1 MFIEKITICNLFAY
15 YGKVEVVF
23 KHIEGKNLYCIYG
36 NNGFGKTSF
45 INACKIAIC
54 GSGLNEFNRESGLYK
69 KHKEVSSALA
79 FIKGDKKG
87 YSGVLNTN
95 ALNEMQENFYISL
108 EGRINQKHF
117 VIKRAFEN
125 VFDNVSERITLC
137 LGDEKFA
144 DEEAQ
149 ERINVMIL
157 PSNFVDFFFFNGEEI
172 GEISKN
178 LRSNLKEKIEEI
190 LRIKPLELMIRQI
203 DNIKQELQKQAID
216 NDKQRAEFETKNRQL
231 TDGKKTLESTRKRLK
246 DLQSYI
252 QDNQSRIA
260 QLHKEKDK
268 LIADSDEAQK
278 KLYRER
284 DTLDE
289 KLQTHKSHLEE
300 NLKYVIFD
308 SNPKILS
315 QLKDE
320 LKHIQESRQSQDIDT
335 YNRLLPELKS
345 HSLNIIE
352 SKAQEENLQSSNIN
366 IDTLQEIIEKVLD
379 TLPQSLAE
387 SASYS
392 SYITPTLITT
402 LSHSLIRFENDS
414 LSSDI
419 TAIKE
424 LKNNL
429 SDIKHEIDEL
439 YVDEYT
445 QNRKLEKEQEIENLM
460 QDTKHH
466 EEMMR
471 DTKAEENNLQE
482 TINHL
487 QRDVESLKQHIHL
500 ERIEDK
506 LQILEYLQETL
517 RQYKTKLILC
527 LKEELKDKILQ
538 KYQLLTQDNIAGVEI
553 DEAFEITLKN
563 ERFENI
569 YIGSQSSGQNQL
581 LAIAIFWALSELS
594 NAHIPLIIDTPLGRI
609 DGANR
614 ARIIQNYYAQ
624 NLQTIIL
631 PTDTEISTR
640 EYEYAKPH
648 IAGLYK
654 IENQSDRSHAY
665 IKVATKDEIL

>member
-1 MFIEKITICNLFAY
+1 M
-15 YGKVEVVF
+15 
-23 KHIEGKNLYCIYG
+23 
-36 NNGFGKTSF
+36 
-45 INACKIAIC
+45 
-54 GSGLNEFNRESGLYK
+54 
-69 KHKEVSSALA
+69 
-79 FIKGDKKG
+79 
-87 YSGVLNTN
+87 
-95 ALNEMQENFYISL
+95 
-108 EGRINQKHF
+108 
-117 VIKRAFEN
+117 
-125 VFDNVSERITLC
+125 
-137 LGDEKFA
+137 
-144 DEEAQ
+144 
-149 ERINVMIL
+149 
-157 PSNFVDFFFFNGEEI
+157 
-172 GEISKN
+172 
-178 LRSNLKEKIEEI
+178 
-190 LRIKPLELMIRQI
+190 
-203 DNIKQELQKQAID
+203 
-216 NDKQRAEFETKNRQL
+216 
-231 TDGKKTLESTRKRLK
+231 
-246 DLQSYI
+246 
-252 QDNQSRIA
+252 A

-392 SYITPTLITT
+392 SYITPALITT

-569 YIGSQSSGQNQL
+569 YIGSQSSGQ
-581 LAIAIFWALSELS
+581 
-594 NAHIPLIIDTPLGRI
+594 
-609 DGANR
+609 
-614 ARIIQNYYAQ
+614 
-624 NLQTIIL
+624 
-631 PTDTEISTR
+631 ISF
-640 EYEYAKPH
+640 
-648 IAGLYK
+648 
-654 IENQSDRSHAY
+654 
-665 IKVATKDEIL
+665 